1 MKKICAGVVISLI
14 LLSGSMA
21 FAKGKNGN
29 LCDTMTGTFKNQCTT
44 SYDSGKA
51 ACIVTCKNDKGQNIS
66 NILTLALEGKI
77 YSIKTGSN
85 SRKGCS
91 VRATRS
97 FGCENGV
104 LLCKTSQ

>member
-1 MKKICAGVVISLI
+1 MKKFCAGVVISLI

-21 FAKGKNGN
+21 FAGGTNGN

-44 SYDSGKA
+44 IYDSGKA

-66 NILTLALEGKI
+66 NIVTLSLEGRI

-85 SRKGCS
+85 DPKGCS
-91 VRATRS
+91 VPATKS

-104 LLCKTSQ
+104 LFCKTSQ